1 MTDTINTLTD
11 PGPDPA
17 HEWARSGGDS
27 TDEVDRLTSR
37 PAGIAWR
44 RECGHVVG
52 RVIVVHAD
60 GKREHIATVRYETDA
75 DAALALDQMLTALGG
90 RP

>member
-11 PGPDPA
+11 PGSDPA
-17 HEWARSGGDS
+17 HEWARGGGDS
-27 TDEVDRLTSR
+27 TDEIEGLTSL

-44 RECGHVVG
+44 REGKHVVG
-52 RVIVVHAD
+52 RVIVVRQD
-60 GKREHIATVRYETDA
+60 GRREHIATVRYETDS

-90 RP
+90 RS

>member
-1 MTDTINTLTD
+1 MTDTINTLAD
-11 PGPDPA
+11 PGSDPA

-27 TDEVDRLTSR
+27 TDEVDRLTSL

-52 RVIVVHAD
+52 RVIAVHAD